1 MKSRIF
7 VTVVVC
13 LVITGMAL
21 AQGTGASGS
30 IRGTI
35 TDPSGAAVPKA
46 TITVVQPD
54 KGIHRT
60 ATIGDAGQYSVL
72 NLPPDTYTVTAE
84 MAGFQTITYK
94 TVVVNVG
101 QQVVLDIKLAL
112 ATVKNEVNV
121 TTEVPL
127 VEVAKTSQS
136 DTLTQAQIDNLPINK
151 RDYLTFTQLTPG
163 VSDST
168 HLVDNQDFR
177 VKQTPQSNISIYGSN
192 GRGNSITV
200 DGGEFNDDAG
210 GVRLNV
216 SQDAVQEFQ
225 INRSNYNPELGS
237 ASGASI
243 NIVTRSGT
251 NNVHGTVFGF
261 FRNDALDA
269 QDPFSLSSALPV
281 TDLNPA
287 ADPNFYKSVSHPVN
301 ADLSRQQ
308 FGASI
313 GFPLVKDKTFAFFS
327 YEGLRR
333 DEDHST
339 VLLTDSS
346 IFAPTSGQIA
356 IINGLATL
364 PGNPSVPCL
373 TGAPALPAATC
384 AAVLT
389 NALSIKGTSAA
400 CCGRY
405 LIDQF
410 ERNSGLFPF
419 GQISHLGSARIDH
432 RFSEKDNMFL
442 RFGAGR
448 DNNTDP
454 NLTALTAFSRGET
467 LDFMDITGT
476 GSWFHILDANRQN
489 EVRFQASYA
498 HTNVT
503 TNDAGGPGLEILGFG
518 SFNRD
523 IFLPDMTR
531 MEREELADNFTWI
544 KGRHTMKMGAYMLL
558 RGDRSESHTFFA
570 GRFVFGQL
578 PGGILSPCLQVPAA
592 CGLTANPTG
601 LDSLQS
607 ASFGLPLFY
616 QQGFGDPTVQSTNPY
631 FAGYFQDTWQA
642 RRNLSLTV
650 GLRYEYDG
658 RNEPLNTYPLNF
670 APRAS
675 FAWDPFSNQKTVV
688 RGGYGVFYSP
698 VYYQI
703 DYVVKALGAF
713 NGHRQIAQV
722 FVPLTGVPGL
732 PGTVN
737 AASIFQTQFALGN
750 VGCGDPSPNE
760 ACITPADLAPFGINI
775 THDGAIPP
783 LSVIFQGDPNFR
795 DPYTQQFDLGIDH
808 QFSGNFAVS
817 ASYIHAL
824 TVHLPQARDLNLLP
838 TTPITTNF
846 QNTGTDLQNWNV
858 PQCKVLVGNPCFANP
873 FILQQNAYLS
883 AAAATYDGGL
893 LELKYRPT
901 QSLNVM
907 FNYTYSKAID
917 NATDYNSDFAPFNQV
932 SLAGERNVSPFD
944 QRHKVVAT
952 AVWEPDYHSGKN
964 ADWAHKVFGDWSVAP
979 IFRYNSGH
987 PYNVLAGSD
996 VNGDHHS
1003 TNDRVPTLS
1012 RDAGLGPDFFSWDM
1026 RLAKRIKTTERTNL
1040 QFTAEAF
1047 NLMNRTNYISINNV
1061 CNYVPSF
1068 TSTKGIQGCQT
1079 VGNLNPALVP
1089 LALQGTNSMGPSQP
1103 EAFTSADSKRQIQLG
1118 LRFNW

>member
-1 MKSRIF
+1 MKSRIVVTF
-7 VTVVVC
+7 VIC
-13 LVITGMAL
+13 LLLTGLAL
-21 AQGTGASGS
+21 AQGTGASGAL
-30 IRGTI
+30 RGTI

-46 TITVVQPD
+46 TITVTQPD

-60 ATIGDAGQYSVL
+60 ATIGDSGQYSVL
-72 NLPPDTYTVTAE
+72 NLPPDTYSVTAE
-84 MAGFQTITYK
+84 MAGFQTVTYK
-94 TVVVNVG
+94 NVVVNVG
-101 QQVVLDIKLAL
+101 QQLVLDIKLAL

-121 TTEVPL
+121 TSEVPL

-136 DTLTQAQIDNLPINK
+136 DTLTQTQIDNLPINK

-210 GVRLNV
+210 GVRVTV

-225 INRSNYNPELGS
+225 VNRSNYAPELGS

-269 QDPFSLSSALPV
+269 NNPFSLGSALPV

-287 ADPNFYKSVSHPVN
+287 ADPNFYKSTSKPLDANV
-301 ADLSRQQ
+301 SRQQ
-308 FGASI
+308 FGTSI
-313 GFPLVKDKTFAFFS
+313 GFPLVKDKTFMFLS

-333 DEDHST
+333 QEQHAT

-346 IFAPTSGQIA
+346 IFAPTAGQNS
-356 IINGLATL
+356 IITGLTALGST
-364 PGNPSVPCL
+364 SVPCL

-384 AAVLT
+384 AAIL
-389 NALSIKGTSAA
+389 NNILSVNPAA
-400 CCGRY
+400 SPLSKY
-405 LIDQF
+405 LVDQF

-442 RFGAGR
+442 RFNAGR

-467 LDFMDITGT
+467 LDFLDVTGT

-489 EVRFQASYA
+489 ELRFQASYS
-498 HTNVT
+498 HTDVT
-503 TNDAGGPGLEILGFG
+503 TNDPGGPGLEILGFG

-523 IFLPDMTR
+523 IFLPDFTR
-531 MEREELADNFTWI
+531 MEREELADNFTWV
-544 KGRHTMKMGAYMLL
+544 KGRHTMKMGAYLLL
-558 RGDRSESHTFFA
+558 RGDRSESHTFMA
-570 GRFVFGQL
+570 GRFVFGTL

-601 LDSLQS
+601 LDALQS
-607 ASFGLPLFY
+607 ADLGLPLFY
-616 QQGFGDPTVQSTNPY
+616 QQGFGNPTVESTNPY
-631 FAGYFQDTWQA
+631 VAGYFQDTFQA
-642 RRNLSLTV
+642 RRNLSLTF
-650 GLRYEYDG
+650 GLRYEFDG
-658 RNEPLNTYPLNF
+658 RNAPLNTYPLNF

-675 FAWDPFSNQKTVV
+675 FAWAPFNDQKTVV

-703 DYVVKALGAF
+703 DYVVKALGMV
-713 NGHRQIAQV
+713 NGFRQIPQV
-722 FVPLTGVPGL
+722 FVPLTGL
-732 PGTVN
+732 PGNPGVN
-737 AASIFQTQFALGN
+737 SAAIFQTMFALGN
-750 VGCGDPSPNE
+750 IGCGNPAPNE
-760 ACITPADLAPFGINI
+760 ACITPADLAPFGINPSQ
-775 THDGAIPP
+775 TGPLPP
-783 LSVIFQGDPNFR
+783 FSVLFSGDPNFR

-808 QFSGNFAVS
+808 QFSGNLAVS
-817 ASYIHAL
+817 LSYIHAL

-838 TTPITTNF
+838 TTPVTTNF
-846 QNTGTDLQNWNV
+846 QNTGANVQNWNS
-858 PQCKVLVGNPCFANP
+858 PQCSLLVGNPCFGSVLL
-873 FILQQNAYLS
+873 LQNNAYLS

-893 LELKYRPT
+893 LEVKYRPT

-917 NATDYNSDFAPFNQV
+917 NATDYNSDFAPFNEV

-952 AVWEPDYHSGKN
+952 AVWEPDYHYAKN
-964 ADWAHKVFGDWSVAP
+964 ADWAHKIFGDWSLAP

-987 PYNVLAGSD
+987 PYNVLAGFD
-996 VNGDHHS
+996 VNGDRHY

-1026 RLAKRIKTTERTNL
+1026 RLAKRIKMTERTNF

-1068 TSTKGIQGCQT
+1068 TTTPGIQGCQT

-1089 LALQGTNSMGPSQP
+1089 LSLSGTNAMGPSQP
-1103 EAFTSADSKRQIQLG
+1103 GAFTSADDKRQIQLG
-1118 LRFNW
+1118 LRFSW